1 MQVKFKSSEL
11 DHCSMASVPPAHVV
25 RPDSRGGDS
34 TLPVIGVASSSSA
47 FSAAA
52 AAAPVSHHAGAHQQH
67 LEDSQLLYNK
77 TVPVRVASAQRD
89 TAQTDLTVTIVL
101 RTVHAHQKQQALLF
115 QLTDEVWCC
124 VGTLE
129 ELHFRRADLV

>member
-1 MQVKFKSSEL
+1 
-11 DHCSMASVPPAHVV
+11 MASVPPAHVV
-25 RPDSRGGDS
+25 RPDSRGDS
-34 TLPVIGVASSSSA
+34 PTLPVIGVASSSSA

-52 AAAPVSHHAGAHQQH
+52 SAAPVSHHAGAHQQH

-115 QLTDEVWCC
+115 QLTDEVWRPDCC
-124 VGTLE
+124 NCTT
-129 ELHFRRADLV
+129 

>member
-1 MQVKFKSSEL
+1 
-11 DHCSMASVPPAHVV
+11 MASVPPAHMV

-52 AAAPVSHHAGAHQQH
+52 ASHAGAHQQH

-115 QLTDEVWCC
+115 QLTDEVWC
-124 VGTLE
+124 T
-129 ELHFRRADLV
+129 DS

>member
-1 MQVKFKSSEL
+1 
-11 DHCSMASVPPAHVV
+11 MASGPPSHVV
-25 RPDSRGGDS
+25 RPDSRGDS
-34 TLPVIGVASSSSA
+34 PTLPVIGVASSSSSA

-52 AAAPVSHHAGAHQQH
+52 AASAAPMSHHAAAHQQH

-115 QLTDEVWCC
+115 QLTDEVWRMGRDA
-124 VGTLE
+124 VTLDCTTCD
-129 ELHFRRADLV
+129 F